1 MKTILTSALVISGL
15 MGSAQAEPIVMNRSN
30 SNPFDISLQELA
42 QPGSGKGL
50 DGSLMDVKE
59 FTVNLEKAKEPEK
72 LARSNSFDKLKEA
85 KSFMNQPKADVVV
98 KPSLLQRA
106 WTWIKSFFGC

>member
-15 MGSAQAEPIVMNRSN
+15 MGSAQAEPVLMDRTSN
-30 SNPFDISLQELA
+30 LFDISRQELA
-42 QPGSGKGL
+42 QPSSGKGL
-50 DGSLMDVKE
+50 GDSLMGVTG
-59 FTVNLEKAKEPEK
+59 FTVNLAKQPEK
-72 LARSNSFDKLKEA
+72 LARSSSFDKLKEA
-85 KSFMNQPKADVVV
+85 KPFMNQPKADVVV